1 MSKIYCYSLDFHKK
15 EKEFLN
21 IDDLLKNIVGAKE
34 QAEKALNNPELSYRG
49 FRLISEDKLNTL
61 LPIILSTKSEKIKN
75 DYVDNIADLEGKIKK
90 LEKSERKSS
99 IKMDVLKDDHNSEI
113 ENLKNN
119 YIKDKEK
126 LIKEH
131 EKDISDLQ
139 KESDIN
145 IQSITD
151 KYMRELAIVKKE
163 KDQLS
168 ISTNDAIEKYTKEI
182 RIEIS
187 EYNKKLAV
195 LKDTHNAKLEK
206 IYQAKESE
214 FDKILNN
221 KELFINKMIYN
232 LDDITKT
239 VNELTGIINV
249 LLDNENK
256 EMGTFIPKINNE
268 SIRALKGISKNN
280 EQYLNVDG
288 EVLHAK
294 VDNLFINPLMITSTF
309 DTDVIEKSDVDLEFE
324 IDSIK
329 KVEIKKEE
337 PQPEPIKLNG
347 VEILEEKVYEKFSNK
362 DKINYLIDITNE
374 GVDLQKLANIF
385 PSLEKDLNN
394 KLFIS
399 EIISISVSN
408 NKKYLDIKKLVK
420 EPIAKELAQ
429 TIIPSKSEYNTYFG
443 ISELAKT
450 DNKVKVVNK
459 KEVVD
464 SVETIIE
471 QDRNSVRENK
481 DTVFDWAVF
490 KGKYVRTD
498 EMKLLF
504 GRESISLR
512 EAGATIQIPSDQIKR
527 MMGTLK
533 ALNYNR
539 KFNNNNLLTPDE
551 LLLFIVSDGW
561 YRASLKRGSGES
573 LQSIIKKLYPS
584 WLEFISK

>member
-21 IDDLLKNIVGAKE
+21 IDDLLKTIVGAKA
-34 QAEKALNNPELSYRG
+34 QAEKALNNPDLSYRG

-61 LPIILSTKSEKIKN
+61 LPIIISTKSEKIKN
-75 DYVDNIADLEGKIKK
+75 DYVDNITYLEGKIKK
-90 LEKSERKSS
+90 LEKAERKSS
-99 IKMDVLKDDHNSEI
+99 IKMDVLKEDHNAEI

-119 YIKDKEK
+119 YNKDKEK

-131 EKDISDLQ
+131 EKAISDLQ

-151 KYMRELAIVKKE
+151 KYMRELNNVKKE
-163 KDQLS
+163 KEQLAV
-168 ISTNDAIEKYTKEI
+168 STNDAIEKYTKEI
-182 RIEIS
+182 RMEIS

-206 IYQAKESE
+206 IYQEKEAE

-256 EMGTFIPKINNE
+256 EMGTSISKIDNK
-268 SIRALKGISKNN
+268 SIRALKGIFKDNK
-280 EQYLNVDG
+280 QYLNVDM
-288 EVLHAK
+288 EILHTK
-294 VDNLFINPLMITSTF
+294 VNNLSINPLMITSTF
-309 DTDVIEKSDVDLEFE
+309 DTSVLENSDVEFDM
-324 IDSIK
+324 DSIK

-337 PQPEPIKLNG
+337 PKSEPIKLNG

-362 DKINYLIDITNE
+362 DKINYLIDITNK
-374 GVDLQKLANIF
+374 GVDLKKLANIF
-385 PSLEKDLNN
+385 TSLEKDLNN

-408 NKKYLDIKKLVK
+408 NQKYLDIKDLVK

-429 TIIPSKSEYNTYFG
+429 TIIPSKSEYNKYFG
-443 ISELAKT
+443 IVELVKT

-459 KEVVD
+459 KEVTD

-471 QDRNSVRENK
+471 QDRNSVIENK
-481 DTVFDWAVF
+481 DTSFDWAVF
-490 KGKYVRTD
+490 KGKYVRTN

-504 GRESISLR
+504 SRESVSLR

-533 ALNYNR
+533 SLNYNR
-539 KFNNNNLLTPDE
+539 RFNNNNLLTPDE

-561 YRASLKRGSGES
+561 YRASLKRGSEES

-584 WLEFISK
+584 WLEFINK

>member
-21 IDDLLKNIVGAKE
+21 IDDLLKNIVGAKA
-34 QAEKALNNPELSYRG
+34 QAENALNNPDLSYRG

-61 LPIILSTKSEKIKN
+61 LPIIISTKSEKIKN
-75 DYVDNIADLEGKIKK
+75 DYVDNITYLEGKIKK
-90 LEKSERKSS
+90 LEKAERKSS
-99 IKMDVLKDDHNSEI
+99 IKMDVLKDDHNVEI

-119 YIKDKEK
+119 YNKDKEK

-131 EKDISDLQ
+131 EKAIYDLQ

-151 KYMRELAIVKKE
+151 KYMRELNNVKKE
-163 KDQLS
+163 KEQLAV
-168 ISTNDAIEKYTKEI
+168 STNDAIEKYTKEI
-182 RIEIS
+182 RMEIS

-195 LKDTHNAKLEK
+195 LKDTHNANLEK

-221 KELFINKMIYN
+221 KELFINKMLYN

-256 EMGTFIPKINNE
+256 EMGTFISKIDNK
-268 SIRALKGISKNN
+268 SIRALKGISKDNK
-280 EQYLNVDG
+280 QYLNVDM
-288 EVLHAK
+288 EILHTK
-294 VDNLFINPLMITSTF
+294 VNNLSINPLMITSTF
-309 DTDVIEKSDVDLEFE
+309 DTSILENSDVEFDM
-324 IDSIK
+324 DSIK

-337 PQPEPIKLNG
+337 PKSEPIKLNG

-362 DKINYLIDITNE
+362 DKINYLIDITNK
-374 GVDLQKLANIF
+374 GVDLKRLANIF

-408 NKKYLDIKKLVK
+408 NQKYLDIKDLVK

-429 TIIPSKSEYNTYFG
+429 TIIPSKSEYNKYFG
-443 ISELAKT
+443 IAELVKT

-459 KEVVD
+459 KEVTD
-464 SVETIIE
+464 SVENIIE
-471 QDRNSVRENK
+471 QDRNSVIENK
-481 DTVFDWAVF
+481 DTSFDWAVF
-490 KGKYVRTD
+490 KGKYVRTN

-504 GRESISLR
+504 SRESVSLR

-527 MMGTLK
+527 MLGTLK
-533 ALNYNR
+533 SLNYNR
-539 KFNNNNLLTPDE
+539 RFNNNNLLTPDE

-561 YRASLKRGSGES
+561 YRASLKRGSEES

-584 WLEFISK
+584 WLEFINK

>member
-21 IDDLLKNIVGAKE
+21 IDDLLKNIVGAKA
-34 QAEKALNNPELSYRG
+34 QAENALNNPDLSYRG

-61 LPIILSTKSEKIKN
+61 LPIIISTKSEKIKN
-75 DYVDNIADLEGKIKK
+75 DYVDNITYLEGKIKK
-90 LEKSERKSS
+90 LEKAERKSS
-99 IKMDVLKDDHNSEI
+99 IKMDVLKDDHNVEI

-119 YIKDKEK
+119 YNKDKEK

-131 EKDISDLQ
+131 EKAIYDLQ

-151 KYMRELAIVKKE
+151 KYMRELTNVKKE
-163 KDQLS
+163 KEQLA

-182 RIEIS
+182 RMEIS

-256 EMGTFIPKINNE
+256 EMGTSIPEINNK
-268 SIRALKGISKNN
+268 SIRVLKGISKDNK
-280 EQYLNVDG
+280 QYLNVDR
-288 EVLHAK
+288 EILHTK
-294 VDNLFINPLMITSTF
+294 IDNLSINPLMITSTF
-309 DTDVIEKSDVDLEFE
+309 DTSVLENSDVEFDM
-324 IDSIK
+324 DSIK

-337 PQPEPIKLNG
+337 PKSEPIKLNG

-362 DKINYLIDITNE
+362 DKINYLIDITNK
-374 GVDLQKLANIF
+374 GVDLKKLANIF

-408 NKKYLDIKKLVK
+408 NQKYLDIKDLVK

-429 TIIPSKSEYNTYFG
+429 TIIPSKSEYNKYFG
-443 ISELAKT
+443 IAELVKT

-459 KEVVD
+459 KEVTD
-464 SVETIIE
+464 SVENIIE
-471 QDRNSVRENK
+471 QDRNSVIENK
-481 DTVFDWAVF
+481 DTIFDWAVF
-490 KGKYVRTD
+490 KGKYVRTN

-504 GRESISLR
+504 SRESVSLR

-533 ALNYNR
+533 SLNYNR
-539 KFNNNNLLTPDE
+539 RFNNNNLLTPDE

-561 YRASLKRGSGES
+561 YRASLKRGSEES

-584 WLEFISK
+584 WLEFINK

>member
-21 IDDLLKNIVGAKE
+21 IDDLLKNIVGAKA
-34 QAEKALNNPELSYRG
+34 QAEKALNNPDLSYRG

-61 LPIILSTKSEKIKN
+61 LPIIISTKSEKIKN
-75 DYVDNIADLEGKIKK
+75 DYVDNITYLEGKIKK
-90 LEKSERKSS
+90 LEKAERKSS
-99 IKMDVLKDDHNSEI
+99 IKMDVLKDDHNAEI

-119 YIKDKEK
+119 YNKDKEK

-131 EKDISDLQ
+131 EKAIYDLQ

-151 KYMRELAIVKKE
+151 KYIRELNNVKKE
-163 KDQLS
+163 KEQLA
-168 ISTNDAIEKYTKEI
+168 ISTNNAIEKYTKEI
-182 RIEIS
+182 RMEIS

-206 IYQAKESE
+206 IYQEKESE
-214 FDKILNN
+214 FNKILNN

-256 EMGTFIPKINNE
+256 EMGTLISKIDNK
-268 SIRALKGISKNN
+268 SIRALKGISKDNK
-280 EQYLNVDG
+280 QYL
-288 EVLHAK
+288 K
-294 VDNLFINPLMITSTF
+294 VDMEILHTKVNNLSINPLMITSTF
-309 DTDVIEKSDVDLEFE
+309 DTSVLENSDVEFDM
-324 IDSIK
+324 DSIK

-337 PQPEPIKLNG
+337 PKPEPIKLNG

-362 DKINYLIDITNE
+362 DKINYLIDITNK
-374 GVDLQKLANIF
+374 GVDLKKLANIF

-408 NKKYLDIKKLVK
+408 NQKYLDIKDLVK

-429 TIIPSKSEYNTYFG
+429 TIIPSKTEYNKYFG
-443 ISELAKT
+443 IAEIAKT
-450 DNKVKVVNK
+450 DNKVEVVNK
-459 KEVVD
+459 KEVTD

-471 QDRNSVRENK
+471 QDRKSVIENK
-481 DTVFDWAVF
+481 DTIFDWAVF
-490 KGKYVRTD
+490 KGKYVRTN

-504 GRESISLR
+504 SRESVSLR

-533 ALNYNR
+533 SLNYNR
-539 KFNNNNLLTPDE
+539 RFNNNNLLTPDE

-561 YRASLKRGSGES
+561 YRASLKRGSEES

>member
-21 IDDLLKNIVGAKE
+21 IDDLLKNIVGANA
-34 QAEKALNNPELSYRG
+34 QAEKALNNPDLSYRG

-61 LPIILSTKSEKIKN
+61 LPIIISTKSEKIKN
-75 DYVDNIADLEGKIKK
+75 DYVDNIAYLEGKIKK
-90 LEKSERKSS
+90 LEKAERKSS
-99 IKMDVLKDDHNSEI
+99 IKMDVLKDDHNVEI

-119 YIKDKEK
+119 YNKDKEK

-131 EKDISDLQ
+131 EKAIYDLQ

-151 KYMRELAIVKKE
+151 KYMRELNNVKKE
-163 KDQLS
+163 KEQLA
-168 ISTNDAIEKYTKEI
+168 ISTNDEIEKYTKEI
-182 RIEIS
+182 RMEIS

-206 IYQAKESE
+206 IYQEKESE

-256 EMGTFIPKINNE
+256 EMGTFISKIDNK
-268 SIRALKGISKNN
+268 SIRALKGISKDNK
-280 EQYLNVDG
+280 QYLNVDT
-288 EVLHAK
+288 EILHTK
-294 VDNLFINPLMITSTF
+294 VNNLSINPLMITSTF
-309 DTDVIEKSDVDLEFE
+309 DTSVLENSDVEFDM
-324 IDSIK
+324 DSIK

-337 PQPEPIKLNG
+337 PKPEPIKLNG

-362 DKINYLIDITNE
+362 DKINYLIDITNQ
-374 GVDLQKLANIF
+374 GVDLKKLANIF

-408 NKKYLDIKKLVK
+408 NQKYLDIKDLVK

-429 TIIPSKSEYNTYFG
+429 TIIPSKSEYNKYFG
-443 ISELAKT
+443 ISEIAKI
-450 DNKVKVVNK
+450 DNKVKVVDK
-459 KEVVD
+459 KEVTD

-471 QDRNSVRENK
+471 QDRKSVTENK
-481 DTVFDWAVF
+481 DTSFDWAVF
-490 KGKYVRTD
+490 KGKYVRTN

-504 GRESISLR
+504 SRESVSLR

-533 ALNYNR
+533 SLNYNR
-539 KFNNNNLLTPDE
+539 RFNNNNLLTPDE

-561 YRASLKRGSGES
+561 YRASLKRGSEES

>member
-21 IDDLLKNIVGAKE
+21 IDDLLKNIVGAKA
-34 QAEKALNNPELSYRG
+34 QAENALNNPDLSYRG

-61 LPIILSTKSEKIKN
+61 LPIIISTKSEKIKN
-75 DYVDNIADLEGKIKK
+75 DYVDNIAYLEGKIKK
-90 LEKSERKSS
+90 LEKAERKSS
-99 IKMDVLKDDHNSEI
+99 IKMDVLKDDHNVEI

-119 YIKDKEK
+119 YNKDKEK

-131 EKDISDLQ
+131 EKAIYDLQ

-151 KYMRELAIVKKE
+151 KYMRELTNVKKE
-163 KDQLS
+163 KEQLA

-182 RIEIS
+182 RMEIS

-256 EMGTFIPKINNE
+256 EMGTSIPEINNK
-268 SIRALKGISKNN
+268 SIRVLKGISKDNK
-280 EQYLNVDG
+280 QYLNVDR
-288 EVLHAK
+288 EILHTK
-294 VDNLFINPLMITSTF
+294 IDNLSINPLMITSTF
-309 DTDVIEKSDVDLEFE
+309 DTSVLENSDVEFDM
-324 IDSIK
+324 DSIK

-337 PQPEPIKLNG
+337 PKSEPIKLNG

-362 DKINYLIDITNE
+362 DKINYLIDITNK
-374 GVDLQKLANIF
+374 GVDLKKLANIF
-385 PSLEKDLNN
+385 TSLEKDLNN

-408 NKKYLDIKKLVK
+408 NQKYLDIKDLVK

-429 TIIPSKSEYNTYFG
+429 TIIPSKSEYNKYFG
-443 ISELAKT
+443 IAELVKT

-459 KEVVD
+459 KEVTD
-464 SVETIIE
+464 SVENIIE
-471 QDRNSVRENK
+471 QDRNSVIENK
-481 DTVFDWAVF
+481 DTIFDWAVF
-490 KGKYVRTD
+490 KGKYVRTN

-504 GRESISLR
+504 SRESVSLR

-533 ALNYNR
+533 SLNYNR
-539 KFNNNNLLTPDE
+539 RFNNNNLLTPDE

-561 YRASLKRGSGES
+561 YRASLKRGSEES

-584 WLEFISK
+584 WLEFINK

>member
-21 IDDLLKNIVGAKE
+21 IDDLLKNIVGAKA
-34 QAEKALNNPELSYRG
+34 QAEKALNNPDLSYRG

-61 LPIILSTKSEKIKN
+61 LPIIISTKSEKIKN
-75 DYVDNIADLEGKIKK
+75 DYVDNIAYLEGKIKK

-99 IKMDVLKDDHNSEI
+99 IKMDVLKDDHIAEI

-119 YIKDKEK
+119 YNKDKEK

-131 EKDISDLQ
+131 EKAIFDLQ

-151 KYMRELAIVKKE
+151 KYMRELNNVKKGKE
-163 KDQLS
+163 QLA

-182 RIEIS
+182 RMEIS

-195 LKDTHNAKLEK
+195 LKDTHNANLEK

-256 EMGTFIPKINNE
+256 EMGTLISKIDNK
-268 SIRALKGISKNN
+268 SIRALKGISKDNK
-280 EQYLNVDG
+280 QYLNVDM
-288 EVLHAK
+288 EILHTK
-294 VDNLFINPLMITSTF
+294 VNNLSINPLMITSTF
-309 DTDVIEKSDVDLEFE
+309 DTSVLENSDIEFDM
-324 IDSIK
+324 DSIK

-362 DKINYLIDITNE
+362 DKINYLIDITNK
-374 GVDLQKLANIF
+374 GVNLKKLANIF

-408 NKKYLDIKKLVK
+408 NQKYLDIKDLVK

-429 TIIPSKSEYNTYFG
+429 TIIPSKSEYNKYFG
-443 ISELAKT
+443 IAEIAKT
-450 DNKVKVVNK
+450 DNKVEVVNK
-459 KEVVD
+459 KEVKD
-464 SVETIIE
+464 SVENIIE
-471 QDRNSVRENK
+471 QDRKSVIENK
-481 DTVFDWAVF
+481 DTIFDWAVF
-490 KGKYVRTD
+490 KGKYVRTN

-504 GRESISLR
+504 SRESVSLR

-533 ALNYNR
+533 SLNYNR
-539 KFNNNNLLTPDE
+539 RFNNNNLLTPDE

-561 YRASLKRGSGES
+561 YRASLKRGSEES

>member
-21 IDDLLKNIVGAKE
+21 IDDLLKNIVGAKA
-34 QAEKALNNPELSYRG
+34 QAENALNNPDLSYRG

-61 LPIILSTKSEKIKN
+61 LPIIISTKSEKIKN
-75 DYVDNIADLEGKIKK
+75 DYVDNITYLEGKIKK
-90 LEKSERKSS
+90 LEKAERKSS
-99 IKMDVLKDDHNSEI
+99 IKMDVLKDDHNVEI

-119 YIKDKEK
+119 YNKDKEK

-131 EKDISDLQ
+131 EKAIYDLQ

-151 KYMRELAIVKKE
+151 KYMKELNNVKKE
-163 KDQLS
+163 KEQLA
-168 ISTNDAIEKYTKEI
+168 ISTNVAIEKYTKEI
-182 RIEIS
+182 RMEIS

-256 EMGTFIPKINNE
+256 EMGTSIPEINNK
-268 SIRALKGISKNN
+268 SIRVLKGISKDNK
-280 EQYLNVDG
+280 QYLNVDR
-288 EVLHAK
+288 EILHTK
-294 VDNLFINPLMITSTF
+294 VNNLSINPLMITSTF
-309 DTDVIEKSDVDLEFE
+309 DTSVLENSDVEFDM
-324 IDSIK
+324 DSIK

-337 PQPEPIKLNG
+337 PKSEPIKLNG

-362 DKINYLIDITNE
+362 DKINYLIDITNK
-374 GVDLQKLANIF
+374 GVDLKKLANIF

-408 NKKYLDIKKLVK
+408 NQKYLDIKDLVK

-429 TIIPSKSEYNTYFG
+429 TIIPSKSEYNKYFG
-443 ISELAKT
+443 IAELVKT

-459 KEVVD
+459 KEVTD
-464 SVETIIE
+464 SVENIIE
-471 QDRNSVRENK
+471 QDRTSVIENK
-481 DTVFDWAVF
+481 DTSFDWAVF
-490 KGKYVRTD
+490 KGKYVRTN

-504 GRESISLR
+504 SRESVSLR

-533 ALNYNR
+533 SLNYNR
-539 KFNNNNLLTPDE
+539 RFNNNNLLTPDE

-561 YRASLKRGSGES
+561 YRASLKRGSEES

-584 WLEFISK
+584 WLEFINK

>member
-21 IDDLLKNIVGAKE
+21 IDDLLKNIVGAKA
-34 QAEKALNNPELSYRG
+34 QAENALNNPDLSYRG
-49 FRLISEDKLNTL
+49 FRLISEDKINTL
-61 LPIILSTKSEKIKN
+61 LPIIISTKSEKIKN
-75 DYVDNIADLEGKIKK
+75 DYVDNITYLEGKIKK
-90 LEKSERKSS
+90 LEKAERKSS
-99 IKMDVLKDDHNSEI
+99 IKMDVLKEDHNAEI

-119 YIKDKEK
+119 YNKDKEK

-131 EKDISDLQ
+131 EKAIYDLQ

-151 KYMRELAIVKKE
+151 KYMRELTNVKKE
-163 KDQLS
+163 KEQLA

-182 RIEIS
+182 RMEIS

-256 EMGTFIPKINNE
+256 EMGTSIPEINNK
-268 SIRALKGISKNN
+268 SIRVLKGISKDNK
-280 EQYLNVDG
+280 QYLNVDR
-288 EVLHAK
+288 EILHTK
-294 VDNLFINPLMITSTF
+294 VNNLSINPLMITSTF
-309 DTDVIEKSDVDLEFE
+309 DTSVLENSDVEFDM
-324 IDSIK
+324 DSIK

-337 PQPEPIKLNG
+337 PKSEPIKLNG
-347 VEILEEKVYEKFSNK
+347 VEILEEKLYEKFSNK
-362 DKINYLIDITNE
+362 DKINYLIDITNK
-374 GVDLQKLANIF
+374 GVDLKKLANIF

-408 NKKYLDIKKLVK
+408 NQKYLDIKDLVK

-429 TIIPSKSEYNTYFG
+429 TIIPSKSEYNKYFG
-443 ISELAKT
+443 IAELVKT

-459 KEVVD
+459 KEVTD
-464 SVETIIE
+464 SVENIIE
-471 QDRNSVRENK
+471 QDRNSVIENK
-481 DTVFDWAVF
+481 DTIFDWAVF
-490 KGKYVRTD
+490 KGKYVRTN

-504 GRESISLR
+504 SRESVSLR

-533 ALNYNR
+533 SLNYNR
-539 KFNNNNLLTPDE
+539 RFNNNNLLTPDE

-561 YRASLKRGSGES
+561 YRASLKRGSEES

-584 WLEFISK
+584 WLEFINK

>member
-21 IDDLLKNIVGAKE
+21 IDDLLKNIVGAKA
-34 QAEKALNNPELSYRG
+34 QAENALNNPDLSYRG

-61 LPIILSTKSEKIKN
+61 LPIIISTKSEKIKN
-75 DYVDNIADLEGKIKK
+75 DYVDNITYLEGKIKK
-90 LEKSERKSS
+90 LEKAERKSS
-99 IKMDVLKDDHNSEI
+99 IKMDVLKDDHNVEI

-119 YIKDKEK
+119 YNKDKEK

-131 EKDISDLQ
+131 EKAIYDLQ

-151 KYMRELAIVKKE
+151 KYMRELNNVKKE
-163 KDQLS
+163 KEQLAV
-168 ISTNDAIEKYTKEI
+168 STNDAIEKYTKEI
-182 RIEIS
+182 RMEIS

-195 LKDTHNAKLEK
+195 LKDTHNANLEK

-221 KELFINKMIYN
+221 KELFINKMLYN

-256 EMGTFIPKINNE
+256 EMGTFISKIDNK
-268 SIRALKGISKNN
+268 SIRALKGISKDNK
-280 EQYLNVDG
+280 QYLNVDM
-288 EVLHAK
+288 EILHTK
-294 VDNLFINPLMITSTF
+294 VNNLSINPLMITSTF
-309 DTDVIEKSDVDLEFE
+309 DTSILENSDVEFDM
-324 IDSIK
+324 DSIK

-337 PQPEPIKLNG
+337 PKSEPIKLNG

-362 DKINYLIDITNE
+362 DKINYLIDITNK
-374 GVDLQKLANIF
+374 GVDLKRLANIF

-408 NKKYLDIKKLVK
+408 NQKYLDIKDLVK

-429 TIIPSKSEYNTYFG
+429 TIIPSKSEYNKYFG
-443 ISELAKT
+443 IAELVKT

-459 KEVVD
+459 KEVTD
-464 SVETIIE
+464 SVENIIE
-471 QDRNSVRENK
+471 QDRNSVIENK
-481 DTVFDWAVF
+481 DTSFDWAVF
-490 KGKYVRTD
+490 KGKYVRTN

-504 GRESISLR
+504 SRESVSLR

-533 ALNYNR
+533 SLNYNR
-539 KFNNNNLLTPDE
+539 RFNNNNLLTPDE

-561 YRASLKRGSGES
+561 YRASLKRGSEES

-584 WLEFISK
+584 WLEFINK